1 MEGLGIELSLGLVEK
16 LKNEVL
22 SISRKT
28 EGSEDSE
35 LLSMGHGSN
44 KGLLQETYR
53 VSLDARLLIFV
64 VKGDVVSAI

>member
-16 LKNEVL
+16 LKNEVP

-28 EGSEDSE
+28 EGSEDGE

-44 KGLLQETYR
+44 KGLSQETYR
-53 VSLDARLLIFV
+53 VGLDVRLLI
-64 VKGDVVSAI
+64 S